1 MQHAVLSATV
11 HSTRYPSHIGT
22 PNALWSRLAWDCTMQ
37 LMPFGALHDNN
48 ALEVTRKAIA
58 LGNEDVLFFI
68 VNDSVLI
75 LLQSITFI

>member
-1 MQHAVLSATV
+1 
-11 HSTRYPSHIGT
+11 
-22 PNALWSRLAWDCTMQ
+22 MQ

-58 LGNEDVLFFI
+58 LINEDVLFFI